1 MITLVKSKKTEK
13 SEDIIFK
20 STETD
25 ILKNSLKT
33 SYQETEIIY
42 HDNLRILQNYCKLS
56 IFKFLSDDQ
65 KDKNIG
71 LKNSL

>member
-42 HDNLRILQNYCKLS
+42 HDNLRISQNYCKLS